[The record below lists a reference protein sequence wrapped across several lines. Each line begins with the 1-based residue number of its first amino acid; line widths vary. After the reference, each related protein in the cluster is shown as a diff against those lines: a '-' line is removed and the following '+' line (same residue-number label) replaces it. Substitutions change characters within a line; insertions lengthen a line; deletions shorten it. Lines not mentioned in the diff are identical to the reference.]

1 MAVLAGVFV
10 TAGCDAH
17 ARIGPGRCEAGPGVA
32 EFPAGFGHKTA
43 VLSVTSARNELVK
56 MEG

>member
-1 MAVLAGVFV
+1 
-10 TAGCDAH
+10 
-17 ARIGPGRCEAGPGVA
+17 VA